1 MCYGVSGAS
10 AFSVV
15 RMCFVKSANIDVRFE
30 NFEAC
35 DTFH

>member
-1 MCYGVSGAS
+1 MPVH
-10 AFSVV
+10 SVLCV
-15 RMCFVKSANIDVRFE
+15 GMCFVKSANIDVWFE